1 VETVWACMTEPTN
14 KQESINKQTLAR
26 LMVNKVAS
34 SIPREG
40 ETWFAYSGP
49 RKQLDRNTGM
59 RTLTETLT
67 LGVR

>member
-1 VETVWACMTEPTN
+1 MD
-14 KQESINKQTLAR
+14 
-26 LMVNKVAS
+26 NKVSS